1 MSSGMGATGA
11 MGRCFP
17 LFKEY
22 QQCLMSTDP
31 KQCLL
36 LREDYFECLHNFNR
50 VGIST
55 ETGYY
60 GRKQEAEYIIEMMDQ
75 LFLNFNT
82 PSLFLLYFMP

>member
-1 MSSGMGATGA
+1 MGATGA
-11 MGRCFP
+11 IGRCFP

-50 VGIST
+50 NQRSATIDAHMRQQKT
-55 ETGYY
+55 AA
-60 GRKQEAEYIIEMMDQ
+60 KNEA
-75 LFLNFNT
+75 
-82 PSLFLLYFMP
+82 